1 MPIDPRL
8 IELIKGSGI
17 YFPVERGGTSPPPWA
32 SRYTNSVLRS
42 RALWQQRLSPRVV
55 QLLHRAF
62 SEMLVG
68 FYESAGA
75 GKLTAERAE
84 QLARSLRAHLA
95 RLELQLATI
104 TGDGALAAAGIA
116 SNGHA
121 SGVRAA
127 SKAAGI
133 SIETSFTQVPAQALD
148 LMQIRRQRFAIAGGE
163 GTGHSQFI
171 RTLYNRR
178 VNSAENFKVFDDL
191 IRQFVI
197 EGRAWTD
204 STRDIAGLLAQG
216 DSALMQEMV
225 SHLGAR
231 GGKLRNE
238 ISQSFWADLNELAKQ
253 DEFYAKVIGD
263 TKLREQTILYDSRR
277 IAISEVNIAH
287 FEADRLAAETSLVV
301 QAVTWNL
308 SGRHAAIGIACEC
321 DVLANADYHGLG
333 PGVYYAENCPSRPHS
348 YCGCPLGYVMRAPA
362 DWNKA
367 KDIPREPIQLSESTI
382 EDFLNQAN
390 EKARSDKTLS
400 ITPKRVDRVLEN
412 VNGLTSKAHRV
423 WSERLVEVAA

>member
-8 IELIKGSGI
+8 IELVKGSGNF
-17 YFPVERGGTSPPPWA
+17 YFPVERDGASVPLWA

-75 GKLTAERAE
+75 GKLTADRADD
-84 QLARSLRAHLA
+84 LARSLRAHLA
-95 RLELQLATI
+95 RLEIQLATI

-116 SNGHA
+116 ANGHA
-121 SGVRAA
+121 QGVRQTVGVQ
-127 SKAAGI
+127 AG
-133 SIETSFTQVPAQALD
+133 IETSFTQVPAQALD
-148 LMQIRRQRFAIAGGE
+148 LMQIRRFAESEAV
-163 GTGHSQFI
+163 GHSQFI

-197 EGRAWTD
+197 EGRSWTD
-204 STRDIAGLLAQG
+204 STRDIAGLLAKG

-263 TKLREQTILYDSRR
+263 TKLRAQTILYDGRR

-287 FEADRLAAETSLVV
+287 FEADRLAAETSPVV

-308 SGRHAAIGIACEC
+308 SGRHASIGIACEC

-333 PGVYYAENCPSRPHS
+333 TGVYYAENCPSRPHPF
-348 YCGCPLGYVMRAPA
+348 CGCTLGYVLRAPA

-367 KDIPREPIQLSESTI
+367 KDTPRRPIQLSESTI

-400 ITPKRVDRVLEN
+400 ITPKRIDRVLEN
-412 VNGLTSKAHRV
+412 VNGLTRKAHSV
-423 WSERLVEVAA
+423 WAGRLEEVAA